1 MFIENIYL
9 LYFRNFERIE
19 LNFSGKYNFIIG
31 DNAQGKTNILEG
43 LYFSAKGKSFK
54 QNKDR
59 ELIHFDHENAY
70 LRTLANTEGIREKIE
85 VKLSKEKKKIIRINE
100 EPIDTLKELRT
111 FFDIIVFTPDE
122 FSIIKNGKS
131 YRRDFL
137 DEVISMISG
146 YRNTLRN
153 YKRLLEHRN
162 QLMKRSKNSRYFK
175 QQLQAVTVELVKAG
189 SIILHLRGEYVKR
202 LEYYAKKFHGIL
214 SDEKEILT
222 VDYDSSVE
230 FQGTVMEIQKDFYH
244 KLSRNLERDLYSG
257 FTSVGPHRDD
267 LLIDINGHNTKAYA
281 SQGQQ
286 RTAVLSLKLAQLKLF
301 EQTKETSPVILLDDV
316 FSELDEKRIRFLLG
330 ILSPYQSMIT
340 AVNTD
345 FLKDIKIKEGK
356 IFYIEKGKLKEE
368 LCI

>member
-9 LYFRNFERIE
+9 LYFRNFEKIE
-19 LNFSGKYNFIIG
+19 LDFSHKYNFIIG

-43 LYFSAKGKSFK
+43 LYFSAKGKTFK

-70 LRTLANTEGIREKIE
+70 LKTAANTEGIREKIE
-85 VKLSKEKKKIIRINE
+85 VKLSKDKKKIIRINE
-100 EPIDTLKELRT
+100 EPIDTLKELRS

-162 QLMKRSKNSRYFK
+162 HLMKKGKSSRYFK
-175 QQLQAVTVELVKAG
+175 EQLRAITIDFVKAG
-189 SIILHLRGEYVKR
+189 AIILHLRREYVKR
-202 LEYYAKKFHGIL
+202 LEYYARKFHGIL
-214 SDEKEILT
+214 SEEEETLT
-222 VDYDSSVE
+222 LEYDSSVLYR
-230 FQGTVMEIQKDFYH
+230 GTIMEIQKDFYN
-244 KLSRNLERDLYSG
+244 KLMANQEKDLYTG

-286 RTAVLSLKLAQLKLF
+286 RTAILSLKLAQLKLF

-316 FSELDEKRIRFLLG
+316 FSELDEKRIKFLLKV
-330 ILSPYQSMIT
+330 LSPYQSMIT

-345 FLKDIKIKEGK
+345 FLKNINIKEGK
-356 IFYIEKGKLKEE
+356 IFQIEKGKLKDE

>member
-1 MFIENIYL
+1 MFIENLYL

-19 LNFSGKYNFIIG
+19 LDFSKKYNFIIG

-70 LRTLANTEGIREKIE
+70 LRTMANTEGIREKIE
-85 VKLSKEKKKIIRINE
+85 VKLSKDKKKIIRINE
-100 EPIDTLKELRT
+100 EPIDTLKELRS

-162 QLMKRSKNSRYFK
+162 HLMKRSKNSRYFK
-175 QQLQAVTVELVKAG
+175 QQLHAVTGDLVKAG

-202 LEYYAKKFHGIL
+202 LEYYAKKFHSIL
-214 SDEKEILT
+214 SEEEEVLT
-222 VDYDSSVE
+222 VDYDSSVLYR
-230 FQGTVMEIQKDFYH
+230 GTIIEIQQSFYN
-244 KLSRNLERDLYSG
+244 KLSANLEKDLYTG

-267 LLIDINGHNTKAYA
+267 LLIHINGHDTKAYA

-286 RTAVLSLKLAQLKLF
+286 RTAILSLKLAQLKLY
-301 EQTKETSPVILLDDV
+301 EQTKETSPLILLDDV
-316 FSELDEKRIRFLLG
+316 FSELDEKRIKFLLKV
-330 ILSPYQSMIT
+330 LSPYQSMIT

-345 FLKDIKIKEGK
+345 FLKNIKIKEGK
-356 IFYIEKGKLKEE
+356 IFYIEKGKLKDE

>member
-1 MFIENIYL
+1 M
-9 LYFRNFERIE
+9 
-19 LNFSGKYNFIIG
+19 
-31 DNAQGKTNILEG
+31 
-43 LYFSAKGKSFK
+43 
-54 QNKDR
+54 
-59 ELIHFDHENAY
+59 
-70 LRTLANTEGIREKIE
+70 
-85 VKLSKEKKKIIRINE
+85 KLSKEKKKIIRINE

-137 DEVISMISG
+137 DEVISMIFG
-146 YRNTLRN
+146 I
-153 YKRLLEHRN
+153 
-162 QLMKRSKNSRYFK
+162 SKYFK
-175 QQLQAVTVELVKAG
+175 KLQKIVRTQKSADEKKQEQPVFQTAASSGDGGTGKSGFDYPSSAG
-189 SIILHLRGEYVKR
+189 RICKKTGILC
-202 LEYYAKKFHGIL
+202 KKFHGIL

-316 FSELDEKRIRFLLG
+316 FSGIGRKRIRFLLG